1 VFVWKRWSEWLIALV
16 LKTSEVRSIR
26 EFESRFSPPRA
37 LAQFGRAFVWER
49 RCHRFE
55 SCHARLGNLPKL
67 FLIMQIF
74 LDTADYNA
82 IAERYQTGL
91 VSGITTNPT
100 LVRKSGV
107 NYVDFI
113 KSLATDF
120 AFESISAE
128 VDGDTA
134 SEMLFN
140 AEKFTAI
147 GDNVTIKL
155 PLTKEGLIACKS
167 LSDAGIS
174 TNVTLCF
181 SASQA
186 VMTALAGATYISPF
200 VGRMNDNSFS
210 GVELVRAIGGLYA
223 AKRVETKVLAA
234 SLRDVHHV
242 SRCLLY
248 GADVVTLPT
257 SVFDKMYNHV
267 LTDAGLAIFEK
278 DFKEING

>member
-1 VFVWKRWSEWLIALV
+1 
-16 LKTSEVRSIR
+16 
-26 EFESRFSPPRA
+26 
-37 LAQFGRAFVWER
+37 
-49 RCHRFE
+49 
-55 SCHARLGNLPKL
+55 
-67 FLIMQIF
+67 MQIF

-107 NYVDFI
+107 NYIDFI

-128 VDGDTA
+128 VNGDTA
-134 SEMLFN
+134 IEMLRD
-140 AEKFTAI
+140 ASKFRDIA
-147 GDNVTIKL
+147 DNVTIKL
-155 PLTKEGLIACKS
+155 PLTKEGLIACKELTS
-167 LSDAGIS
+167 QGVT

-210 GVELVRAIGGLYA
+210 GVELIRAIGGLYSV
-223 AKRVETKVLAA
+223 KRVKTKVLAA

-242 SRCLLY
+242 SRCFMY
-248 GADVVTLPT
+248 GADVATLPPA
-257 SVFDKMYNHV
+257 VFDKMYNHV
-267 LTDAGLAIFEK
+267 LTDAGLSIFEK